1 MLHNCV
7 QNIQN
12 QRTYWILAENVHV
25 TGALLKEKLNIYKM
39 NVLKLLV
46 SGCYLVSGC
55 EATHCRSARALHTL
69 LDWWA
74 VSVGG
79 LIDG

>member
-1 MLHNCV
+1 M
-7 QNIQN
+7 
-12 QRTYWILAENVHV
+12 A
-25 TGALLKEKLNIYKM
+25 TGALLTDRKEKGTFIKLTLNHPLI
-39 NVLKLLV
+39 